1 MSALSSLLMTMMM
14 MMMMMMRLKDVYDEG
29 CCMMDGADGRGWQ
42 MMATFNVGQHF
53 KYSQMHP
60 AQTPT
65 CAHLTNTQRYTSKIH
80 TQTHNRAKPFERY
93 TKIHLKN
100 CTARSFCKSFLHSF
114 WLRIFRC
121 PRVFAVLPKYLP
133 CSQSIGNGAGRS
145 RCNEIRTVSCGAAR
159 QTHTT

>member
-1 MSALSSLLMTMMM
+1 MAALSSLLMTMMM
-14 MMMMMMRLKDVYDEG
+14 MMMEIPMRLKDVYDEG

-53 KYSQMHP
+53 KYSQVHTVQILTDAP
-60 AQTPT
+60 
-65 CAHLTNTQRYTSKIH
+65 CTNTHMCAPHKYTKIQRHTSKIH
-80 TQTHNRAKPFERY
+80 TQTHNKAKPFARY

-121 PRVFAVLPKYLP
+121 PRVFAVLPKYW
-133 CSQSIGNGAGRS
+133 QRGRS
-145 RCNEIRTVSCGAAR
+145 QPV
-159 QTHTT
+159 